1 MKCSKEDRK
10 KKKKETMKTN
20 DRKQHTLRGVLT
32 RLDLSSTINKHPGI
46 RIVVVVL
53 KAD

>member
-1 MKCSKEDRK
+1 MKSSEEDRK
-10 KKKKETMKTN
+10 KKKKNMKTN

-32 RLDLSSTINKHPGI
+32 RLDLSSTINNVPGI